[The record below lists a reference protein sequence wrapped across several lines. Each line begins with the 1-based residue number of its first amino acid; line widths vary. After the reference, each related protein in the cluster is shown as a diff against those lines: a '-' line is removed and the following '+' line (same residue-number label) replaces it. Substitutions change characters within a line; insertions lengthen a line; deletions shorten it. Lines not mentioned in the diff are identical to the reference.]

1 MTARALGP
9 LEVDPLIA
17 EAKQRTRRRR
27 TAIAVALTV
36 AAVAAGIRV
45 AHRPTPSLPPS
56 RSSVPTLRGVDAF
69 VTLVAI
75 DRRTDVAE
83 FRVKCGVFTAYA
95 SRSGDIPRGKLAQ
108 ARVQPGL
115 YRVPLRGGYFNLAG
129 QSATPSG
136 LVPSSANPVTLK
148 AWERDAPIGWKA
160 SLYAGSAGPMLSSGP
175 ATDICHGVLG

>member
-1 MTARALGP
+1 
-9 LEVDPLIA
+9 
-17 EAKQRTRRRR
+17 
-27 TAIAVALTV
+27 
-36 AAVAAGIRV
+36 
-45 AHRPTPSLPPS
+45 
-56 RSSVPTLRGVDAF
+56 LRGADAF

-75 DRRTDVAE
+75 DRRRGVAE

-95 SRSGDIPRGKLAQ
+95 NRDGIVPAQELAF
-108 ARVQPGL
+108 ARVHPGL
-115 YRVPLRGGYFNLAG
+115 YQVPLRGGYFNLAG

-148 AWERDAPIGWKA
+148 TWERDAPIGWKA